1 MLCRKAAKATAASA
15 ARDLPELDRLGG
27 TINST
32 AYRSYGKTQVAI
44 HAELVGSDICTAES
58 HTAHGAAPILSL
70 CRKLIEA
77 GVDPDRPLHTY
88 RNDVLTL
95 IVHTLGAG
103 ARLTVAEGDRKSPHF
118 RQWKAWRS
126 VEGSPPVDFN
136 ASDHAGAYALELKVE
151 GGAV

>member
-1 MLCRKAAKATAASA
+1 MHICANPAEANGGAAKVDCSAKNTSADTARQNRNQA
-15 ARDLPELDRLGG
+15 AIIR
-27 TINST
+27 
-32 AYRSYGKTQVAI
+32 
-44 HAELVGSDICTAES
+44 AELVGSDVCTAES

-77 GVDPDRPLHTY
+77 GVDPDRPLHAY
-88 RNDVLTL
+88 RSDALAL
-95 IVHTLGAG
+95 IVHSLGAG
-103 ARLTVAEGDRKSPHF
+103 ARLTVAEGDRKPPHL

-136 ASDHAGAYALELKVE
+136 ASDHAGAYALDLKVE

>member
-1 MLCRKAAKATAASA
+1 MRCRKAAKATAASA

-44 HAELVGSDICTAES
+44 RAELVGLDICTAES

-77 GVDPDRPLHTY
+77 GVDPDRPLHAY
-88 RNDVLTL
+88 RSDVLTL
-95 IVHTLGAG
+95 IVATGVASKGAAPSFLESRLSDARREGVAG
-103 ARLTVAEGDRKSPHF
+103 APRPPSGYYARVSDTATDTPDRTT
-118 RQWKAWRS
+118 A
-126 VEGSPPVDFN
+126 
-136 ASDHAGAYALELKVE
+136 A
-151 GGAV
+151 